1 MKFDKGNCIPK
12 ITRHFSFALCDVKYF
27 DGFGSLTDAKRLHS
41 FFPYKE
47 FGRRYIDHYPLQF
60 KILVHELFS
69 NFKFLRVLSL
79 DLYSE
84 LREVPDSI
92 GDLKHLRSL
101 DLSRTGIQK
110 LPESTCLLYNLLI
123 LKLNYCSSLEELRS
137 NLHKLTKLRFLE
149 FKYTKVTKMPM
160 HFGELKNLQVL
171 SAVFVEKNNEFST
184 KHLGGLNL
192 HGGLSINEV
201 QNIVNPVDAL
211 EANLKNKDLLELELK
226 WESDHIPDDPI
237 KEKKVLE
244 NLAPS
249 KNLEH
254 LSIKSY
260 GGTQFPSWVF
270 DNSLSNLV
278 SLSLED
284 CKYCLC
290 LPPLGLLSSLKT
302 LEIIGFDGI
311 VSIGDEFYGNSS
323 SSFTSL
329 ESLKFSKMKE
339 LEECE
344 HKTAAFPR
352 LKTLDVY
359 QCPKLKGLP
368 DQLVNVKSLYIRK
381 ASCLERCEHTVSHNS
396 LEALTFFVFPI
407 MNISMSRSFDLLE
420 QIRIFDSCDSLT
432 TFPLDF
438 FPNLKDLSLFSC
450 RNLQMISQDHTHTSL
465 EMLSICSC
473 SRFDSFPS
481 EGLSAPQLW
490 IIDIDGAE
498 NLKLLPK
505 RIRILLPSLYVLKII
520 NCPKVEMFP
529 DGGLPPYV
537 EQVSL
542 SSFKLIASLKE
553 TLGTNT
559 FMKRLCIENID
570 VEFFPDEVLLPH
582 SITYLEICRC
592 PNLKKM
598 HYKGLCHLFSL
609 TLSSCPNLQCLPEDG
624 LPKSISS
631 LEICNCPLLER
642 RCQNPEG
649 QDWNKIAH
657 IEDLSVRSKV

>member
-302 LEIIGFDGI
+302 LQIIGFDGI
-311 VSIGDEFYGNSS
+311 VSIGAEFYGNSS

-329 ESLKFSKMKE
+329 ERLTFSKMKE

-344 HKTAAFPR
+344 RKTAAFPR
-352 LKTLDVY
+352 LKTLEVD

-368 DQLVNVKSLYIRK
+368 DQLVNVKYLKIRGSMK
-381 ASCLERCEHTVSHNS
+381 PSCLERCEHTVSHNS
-396 LEALTFFVFPI
+396 LEDLNFCAFPI
-407 MNISMSRSFDLLE
+407 MNILMSRSFKLLE
-420 QIRIFDSCDSLT
+420 EIEIFSGCDSLT

-438 FPNLKDLSLFSC
+438 FPNLRSLSLVFC
-450 RNLQMISQDHTHTSL
+450 CNLQIISQKHTHNRLMHLT
-465 EMLSICSC
+465 IDGC

-481 EGLSAPQLW
+481 EGLSAPRLKRMY
-490 IIDIDGAE
+490 IDGAE
-498 NLKLLPK
+498 NLKLLSK
-505 RIRILLPSLYVLKII
+505 QMQILLPSLSVLII
-520 NCPKVEMFP
+520 IDCPKVEMFP
-529 DGGLPPYV
+529 DGGLPPNV
-537 EQVSL
+537 EAVSL
-542 SSFKLIASLKE
+542 SSVKLMASLRE

-559 FMKRLCIENID
+559 CLEILSIKDMD

-582 SITYLEICRC
+582 CITSLRIYRC
-592 PNLKKM
+592 PNLKRM
-598 HYKGLCHLFSL
+598 HYKGLCHLSSL
-609 TLSSCPNLQCLPEDG
+609 TLYDCPNLQCLPEDT
-624 LPKSISS
+624 LHYLSTFSIT
-631 LEICNCPLLER
+631 ILLGA
-642 RCQNPEG
+642 N
-649 QDWNKIAH
+649 I
-657 IEDLSVRSKV
+657 

>member
-302 LEIIGFDGI
+302 LQIIGFDGI
-311 VSIGDEFYGNSS
+311 VSIGAEFYGNSS

-329 ESLKFSKMKE
+329 ERLTFSKMKE

-344 HKTAAFPR
+344 RKTAAFPR
-352 LKTLDVY
+352 LKTLEVD

-368 DQLVNVKSLYIRK
+368 DQLVNVKYLNIYGSMK
-381 ASCLERCEHTVSHNS
+381 ASCLERCEHNVSHNS
-396 LEALTFFVFPI
+396 LEDLNFCAFPI
-407 MNISMSRSFDLLE
+407 INIPMSRSFDLLE
-420 QIRIFDSCDSLT
+420 QIDIFGGSDSLT

-438 FPNLKDLSLFSC
+438 FPNLKALFLVGC
-450 RNLQMISQDHTHTSL
+450 RNLQIISQKHAHNRFDH
-465 EMLSICSC
+465 LSIDDCY
-473 SRFDSFPS
+473 RFDSFPS
-481 EGLSAPQLW
+481 EGLSAPRLQA
-490 IIDIDGAE
+490 IEIHVAD

-505 RIRILLPSLYVLKII
+505 RMQILLPSLSV
-520 NCPKVEMFP
+520 F
-529 DGGLPPYV
+529 
-537 EQVSL
+537 VS
-542 SSFKLIASLKE
+542 K
-553 TLGTNT
+553 
-559 FMKRLCIENID
+559 
-570 VEFFPDEVLLPH
+570 
-582 SITYLEICRC
+582 
-592 PNLKKM
+592 
-598 HYKGLCHLFSL
+598 
-609 TLSSCPNLQCLPEDG
+609 
-624 LPKSISS
+624 
-631 LEICNCPLLER
+631 
-642 RCQNPEG
+642 
-649 QDWNKIAH
+649 
-657 IEDLSVRSKV
+657 DL